1 MNKLLIIASMLI
13 LTGCKITDSR
23 GQYVDDQEVQALE
36 NKSLTKDDVTNLI
49 GLPTLV
55 PDYTP
60 DTWYYASRS
69 LERKIF
75 TQPKVVSQRIVK
87 VTFIKDRL
95 DMVEVLD
102 DKHEGGIKV
111 VQEYTRSLGTNENA
125 MQRFVKNFGRFN
137 STKKKTHR

>member
-13 LTGCKITDSR
+13 LTGCKTIDSR
-23 GQYVDDQEVQALE
+23 GQYVDDAQVQEIE
-36 NKSLTKDDVTNLI
+36 KKSLTKDDVTSLI

-95 DMVEVLD
+95 DMIEVLD
-102 DKHEGGIKV
+102 DKHEGGIRV
-111 VQEYTRSLGTNENA
+111 VDDYTRSLGTDENGL
-125 MQRFVKNFGRFN
+125 QRFVKNFGKFN
-137 STKKKTHR
+137 STKKKKHR